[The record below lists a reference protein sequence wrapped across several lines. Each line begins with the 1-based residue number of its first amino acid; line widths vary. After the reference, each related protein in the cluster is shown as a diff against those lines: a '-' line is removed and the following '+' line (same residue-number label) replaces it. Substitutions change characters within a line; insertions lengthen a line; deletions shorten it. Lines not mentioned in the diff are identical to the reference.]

1 MLNRQN
7 IDKSSFSCLVVFIIL
22 LFPNRVQYKNII
34 TINIMGL
41 TASIFFLPRQGQ
53 GRGDIYIEK
62 QELKERSE
70 MLSLVGGVV
79 V

>member
-1 MLNRQN
+1 MLNRQK
-7 IDKSSFSCLVVFIIL
+7 IDKSSFSYLVVFIIL
-22 LFPNRVQYKNII
+22 LFPNKVQYKNII

-41 TASIFFLPRQGQ
+41 TASIFFAQARVGQ
-53 GRGDIYIEK
+53 GRDIYIEK
-62 QELKERSE
+62 QELKEESE